1 MRHSLSR
8 NIAALLIAATVSAC
22 SAGVFGG
29 QKASTPPEAERL
41 PLNPGPIVPILEM
54 MSNLPQRDPA
64 SQAETFQS
72 VKDAAELTPTTSNR
86 LRYALALATPGHAGA
101 DPVAAQRQLS
111 QLLARPETL
120 LPAERWLALIEFR
133 EVEQFLYREA
143 RYADESDYDLWES
156 LWTDDAL
163 YWVPSGGADTDPVRE
178 MSVIYDN
185 RNRISTRLKQLRTGR
200 RYAQAP
206 PSNLR
211 RLLSNIEFL
220 GGRSNPAGGADLEVG
235 ANFVVV
241 ESRARGNH
249 IWGGR
254 VTYRLRR
261 ADDGALRMAYKK
273 VVLVD
278 NDKPLPT
285 LGFLI

>member
-1 MRHSLSR
+1 MTSSVDAPDELGPVP
-8 NIAALLIAATVSAC
+8 AAFDV
-22 SAGVFGG
+22 
-29 QKASTPPEAERL
+29 
-41 PLNPGPIVPILEM
+41 
-54 MSNLPQRDPA
+54 RD
-64 SQAETFQS
+64 
-72 VKDAAELTPTTSNR
+72 
-86 LRYALALATPGHAGA
+86 
-101 DPVAAQRQLS
+101 
-111 QLLARPETL
+111 
-120 LPAERWLALIEFR
+120 
-133 EVEQFLYREA
+133 VEQFLYREA
-143 RYADESDYDLWES
+143 RYADESDYDSWES

-185 RNRISTRLKQLRTGR
+185 RNRISTRLKQLRTGK

-211 RLLSNIEFL
+211 HLITNIELL
-220 GGRSNPAGGADLEVG
+220 GGRANGAGGVDAEVG
-235 ANFVVV
+235 ANFVVI

-249 IWGGR
+249 LWGGR
-254 VTYRLRR
+254 VTYRLRWSE
-261 ADDGALRMAYKK
+261 GTLRLAYKK